1 MDKLFSALSST
12 TRRKILAYLSD
23 ARLNA
28 GQIAERFDMSKP
40 SISKHLDILE
50 TAGLIRSEKVGQFV
64 YYSLL
69 RDNLVTNLYDFLND
83 FCPVSQTYK
92 QESAALRAQ
101 ETGEAEVEHGH
112 AIRKHEPD

>member
-1 MDKLFSALSST
+1 MDKIFNALSST
-12 TRRKILAYLSD
+12 TRRKILAYLSS

-28 GQIAERFDMSKP
+28 GEIAERFDMSKP
-40 SISKHLDILE
+40 SISKHLDVLE
-50 TAGLIRSEKVGQFV
+50 NAGLIRSEKVGQFV

-92 QESAALRAQ
+92 QESAALRAKGGAQ
-101 ETGEAEVEHGH
+101 EAEHDRPVREH
-112 AIRKHEPD
+112 KTD